1 MKRTK
6 EWALFGMFFFYTGCT
21 PIFPPKLEEYGMTE
35 DILTMALMQCSK
47 ACELPVDV
55 RWSLKEIPTVGF
67 YRELHNF
74 LRKWPQSC
82 CLTKITIG
90 KFYICI
96 DPELRQKS
104 MCSRPDNVYQFI
116 ERIAVSNKPSS
127 AAMIYNKYAA
137 LKHLQ
142 SKVDAYSTE
151 IQELS
156 SKVMAQ
162 EKELTEMKRE
172 VEIARAEISNTK
184 LTLNDITSK
193 LQITQRQ
200 RDSARNQ
207 VQKCQEK
214 LETTAADF
222 IHFEEEVLGK
232 NDELTRLVFDL
243 KAEITDLSSS
253 SVSLLGNSNSQLVS
267 FCFETKDGSRVY
279 THAIRELYYSL
290 LANQIPPSKIESTI
304 RAILNCFFPSL
315 KLDKLHLPSESC
327 ASYMRRHELTTLCLA
342 HKATSV
348 LKQAETGFL
357 HLNTDGTTKSQK
369 KIDGSA
375 LNGMVLSVNNVLDG
389 SADSIINDI
398 SKELQKLREIAHE
411 LKLPDANKINWT
423 LIVSSSSDSG
433 SAQKRF
439 NKLLEEKRVEDEEKF
454 GKVCPEAFEL
464 VENFCCMHLGVNL
477 RKAFLDGIRHVVC
490 SDSSSVY
497 QRDHHPVDV
506 FAHEFCKLL
515 GKHGVPEYGLGVLA
529 FPDFLEH
536 FTSPDKTCYYQTC
549 AKIHLD
555 RQIGNRYFVTAANA
569 GKILFL
575 RDAALKFLSYCG
587 KSVGNKLEQDVHQ
600 KLQDPNL
607 LSQLKAD
614 ALMFHHVYCNL
625 VMLAKSK
632 DLDKSAFEMRHHYL
646 ELRIFLEEIERNP
659 PTALI
664 KDFKVFSSEER
675 LYSQDKKFNHR
686 LHSLYKFIEE
696 VIFLVEE
703 SDVSLLYPLLVTG
716 ASAMREKLCT
726 YAHAML
732 PGGKYW
738 EPDLATESIL
748 RQLKPN
754 NDLCESILGLNDYL
768 TTAIPNLSQLSR
780 SNLVQV
786 KKNKTIQ
793 WFQQLPR
800 EQQHSVVELAVQK
813 RAQVAKQHKEEEA
826 IQSIQRREK
835 MVHDKCRRD
844 ALEQRAKE
852 EREKLSRLHL
862 ITSTKELEQA
872 LSEIDEL
879 PNKCEKKRA
888 LIKEQVNIWK
898 KVLRQNI
905 KVPFTHKGRQ
915 RPLKDLIIELSHFIA
930 ANSEKMS
937 SAEGTCEFTPE
948 SLVGKKIFHRFDVEG
963 EEKWYAGYVV
973 SYNAVTHLHEVAYNT
988 EDENSFFNLAEDFS
1002 NGDLIILNNN

>member
-1 MKRTK
+1 
-6 EWALFGMFFFYTGCT
+6 
-21 PIFPPKLEEYGMTE
+21 MTE

-315 KLDKLHLPSESC
+315 KLDKLQLPSESC

-389 SADSIINDI
+389 SADSI
-398 SKELQKLREIAHE
+398 
-411 LKLPDANKINWT
+411 
-423 LIVSSSSDSG
+423 
-433 SAQKRF
+433 
-439 NKLLEEKRVEDEEKF
+439 
-454 GKVCPEAFEL
+454 
-464 VENFCCMHLGVNL
+464 
-477 RKAFLDGIRHVVC
+477 
-490 SDSSSVY
+490 
-497 QRDHHPVDV
+497 
-506 FAHEFCKLL
+506 
-515 GKHGVPEYGLGVLA
+515 
-529 FPDFLEH
+529 
-536 FTSPDKTCYYQTC
+536 
-549 AKIHLD
+549 
-555 RQIGNRYFVTAANA
+555 
-569 GKILFL
+569 
-575 RDAALKFLSYCG
+575 
-587 KSVGNKLEQDVHQ
+587 
-600 KLQDPNL
+600 
-607 LSQLKAD
+607 
-614 ALMFHHVYCNL
+614 
-625 VMLAKSK
+625 
-632 DLDKSAFEMRHHYL
+632 
-646 ELRIFLEEIERNP
+646 
-659 PTALI
+659 
-664 KDFKVFSSEER
+664 
-675 LYSQDKKFNHR
+675 
-686 LHSLYKFIEE
+686 
-696 VIFLVEE
+696 
-703 SDVSLLYPLLVTG
+703 TG
-716 ASAMREKLCT
+716 
-726 YAHAML
+726 
-732 PGGKYW
+732 
-738 EPDLATESIL
+738 
-748 RQLKPN
+748 
-754 NDLCESILGLNDYL
+754 
-768 TTAIPNLSQLSR
+768 
-780 SNLVQV
+780 
-786 KKNKTIQ
+786 
-793 WFQQLPR
+793 
-800 EQQHSVVELAVQK
+800 
-813 RAQVAKQHKEEEA
+813 
-826 IQSIQRREK
+826 
-835 MVHDKCRRD
+835 
-844 ALEQRAKE
+844 
-852 EREKLSRLHL
+852 
-862 ITSTKELEQA
+862 
-872 LSEIDEL
+872 L
-879 PNKCEKKRA
+879 PNHP
-888 LIKEQVNIWK
+888 I
-898 KVLRQNI
+898 
-905 KVPFTHKGRQ
+905 
-915 RPLKDLIIELSHFIA
+915 
-930 ANSEKMS
+930 
-937 SAEGTCEFTPE
+937 
-948 SLVGKKIFHRFDVEG
+948 
-963 EEKWYAGYVV
+963 
-973 SYNAVTHLHEVAYNT
+973 
-988 EDENSFFNLAEDFS
+988 
-1002 NGDLIILNNN
+1002 